1 MKRYLSRKFI
11 ATAAAQVAALLV
23 LVWPQHE
30 ATILASVE
38 AVAALAVALGSALGY
53 VAAESSI
60 DRKRAGQTPSETARL
75 DDR

>member
-11 ATAAAQVAALLV
+11 TTVAAQVAALLV
-23 LVWPQHE
+23 LLWPQHE

-53 VAAESSI
+53 VVAESSI
-60 DRKRAGQTPSETARL
+60 DRVQAGQASTETPRL

>member
-23 LVWPQHE
+23 LLWPQHE
-30 ATILASVE
+30 ATILASVD

-53 VAAESSI
+53 VVAESSI
-60 DRKRAGQTPSETARL
+60 DRLRADRSAADPTRL